1 MVFIPFCALSEAKG
15 MAIKMKD
22 ALLVDAK
29 KRMHQS
35 LERTQHEFNTIRTGR
50 ASASLLDNIYIDYY
64 GSKTLLKH
72 MSNVSIPEPRV
83 ILISPYEP
91 KFLKEI
97 ETQISKSDLGINP
110 SNNGKVIRL
119 NVPPLNEERRK
130 ELVKLVRKIA
140 EDGRIAIRNIRR
152 EINDEF
158 KKLENVSKITEDDLI
173 NSQKEVQ
180 EITDEFIEKL
190 NDSLAQKEKEIMEV

>member
-1 MVFIPFCALSEAKG
+1 
-15 MAIKMKD
+15 MKD

-50 ASASLLDNIYIDYY
+50 ASTSLLDNIYIDYY

-158 KKLENVSKITEDDLI
+158 KKLESVSKITEDDLI
-173 NSQKEVQ
+173 SSQKEVQ

-190 NDSLAQKEKEIMEV
+190 DDSLAQKEKEIMEV

>member
-1 MVFIPFCALSEAKG
+1 
-15 MAIKMKD
+15 MKD

-29 KRMHQS
+29 IRMHQS

-50 ASASLLDNIYIDYY
+50 ASVSLLDNIYIDYY
-64 GSKTLLKH
+64 GNKTLLKH
-72 MSNVSIPEPRV
+72 MSNVSVPEPRA

-140 EDGRIAIRNIRR
+140 EDGKVAIRNIRR

-158 KKLENVSKITEDDLI
+158 KKLESESKITEDDLI
-173 NSQKEVQ
+173 NYQKEVQ

>member
-1 MVFIPFCALSEAKG
+1 
-15 MAIKMKD
+15 MKD

-29 KRMHQS
+29 IRMHQS

-50 ASASLLDNIYIDYY
+50 ASVSLLDNIYIDYY
-64 GSKTLLKH
+64 GNKTLLKH
-72 MSNVSIPEPRV
+72 MSNVSIPEPRA

-140 EDGRIAIRNIRR
+140 EDGRVAIRNIRR

-158 KKLENVSKITEDDLI
+158 KKLESESKITEDDLI
-173 NSQKEVQ
+173 NYQKEVQ